1 MTAIEEK
8 IDKLALRSEL
18 EELRER
24 VVALE
29 QRIAELESQL

>member
-1 MTAIEEK
+1 MTAIEQK

-18 EELRER
+18 NELKER

-29 QRIAELESQL
+29 QRIAELEAQL